1 MARGDE
7 MNDAETTLG
16 PVQLL
21 VLGFAEPKFDGR
33 IRQQL
38 DRLRKSDVIRL
49 IDMIVVRKDAGGDIE
64 AMQLSDLSVGEAEEF
79 GAYAGALIGLG
90 AAGDEG
96 AEIGAELGAAAGE
109 DGHLID
115 EDQVWYIA
123 DAIPENT
130 AAAVALIEHVW
141 AIPLREAIVEAGG
154 VLLADAWIHPGD
166 LAAIGLTAAAEIG
179 A

>member
-1 MARGDE
+1 

-21 VLGFAEPKFDGR
+21 VLGFAEPEFKGH

-64 AMQLSDLSVGEAEEF
+64 ALQQSDLSADEAEAF

-90 AAGDEG
+90 AAGDDGVEMG
-96 AEIGAELGAAAGE
+96 AALGAAAGE

-154 VLLADAWIHPGD
+154 VLLADSWIHPGD